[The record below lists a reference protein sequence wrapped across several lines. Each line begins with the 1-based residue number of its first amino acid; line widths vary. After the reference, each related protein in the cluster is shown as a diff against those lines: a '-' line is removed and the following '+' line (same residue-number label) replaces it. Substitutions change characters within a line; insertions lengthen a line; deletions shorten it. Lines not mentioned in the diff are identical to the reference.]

1 MATENYPSATE
12 PRFVKYTATGGG
24 AIAERV
30 VAPVAARL
38 LWVGLHT
45 SDAATTTEDFTVT
58 YDSAEG
64 SAYDVLMQ
72 ERDLA
77 SESTTDLSWVP
88 EDPVYL
94 MPGDA
99 VAVAFPNTEGETW
112 GLTVVLE
119 AL

>member
-1 MATENYPSATE
+1 MATQNYPSAAE

-38 LWVGLHT
+38 LWLGLHT
-45 SDAATTTEDFTVT
+45 SKAATTTEDFTVT

-72 ERDLA
+72 KRDLA

-99 VAVAFPNTEGETW
+99 VAVAFANTDAATW